1 MKPLYIILALFVGMY
16 IGMLFES
23 NQVKAVAPEPVQPDF
38 ELRLQ
43 SDRGFSTKRYEFVR
57 NGHVLGHVQTRQR
70 LRNGEMYTIIIV
82 VPE

>member
-1 MKPLYIILALFVGMY
+1 MKPLYIILALCVGMY

-43 SDRGFSTKRYEFVR
+43 SDRGFSTKAVR
-57 NGHVLGHVQTRQR
+57 VCTQWTRSRTRSDPPTVAQW
-70 LRNGEMYTIIIV
+70 
-82 VPE
+82 